1 MLFIYGIGLDGG
13 PNLIEHYRE
22 VGTKPPKVPYEVKLL
37 HITNYQG
44 GIGGNLCYAP
54 PLWI

>member
-22 VGTKPPKVPYEVKLL
+22 VGTKPPKIPYEVKLL